1 MDKEFDKWNG
11 LKKEIHSNDE
21 YLPLYHERQIRW
33 CRLGVNVGFEQD
45 GTGEGFSRP
54 VLIVKGLSR
63 NVCIVVPL
71 TTAIKNNKYF
81 IPLGIVDGK
90 EAAVIISQ
98 IRLIDTKRL
107 YKQIKTLDK
116 NIFADIQKAVRNLLS

>member
-1 MDKEFDKWNG
+1 MDKEFDKWN
-11 LKKEIHSNDE
+11 KKKKHINGQSD

-54 VLIVKGLSR
+54 VLIIKGLSR

-107 YKQIKTLDK
+107 YKQITTLDK